1 MTRHHPALRLCI
13 TWGGCPNLERGRPRG
28 DPRSELFSPQEPG
41 NGLGEGGERADTGPA
56 VPPNH
61 HQRLEH
67 IVRRAVVEDKV
78 RGLEFLISYQRVPWL
93 LETGCLRWYLFIF
106 STVSFK

>member
-13 TWGGCPNLERGRPRG
+13 TWGGCPHFELGRPRG

-41 NGLGEGGERADTGPA
+41 NGLGEEGERADVGPA

-67 IVRRAVVEDKV
+67 IVQRAVVEDKV
-78 RGLEFLISYQRVPWL
+78 RGLEFLTNFLPACTLAASDWL
-93 LETGCLRWYLFIF
+93 CLLVFVYF
-106 STVSFK
+106 